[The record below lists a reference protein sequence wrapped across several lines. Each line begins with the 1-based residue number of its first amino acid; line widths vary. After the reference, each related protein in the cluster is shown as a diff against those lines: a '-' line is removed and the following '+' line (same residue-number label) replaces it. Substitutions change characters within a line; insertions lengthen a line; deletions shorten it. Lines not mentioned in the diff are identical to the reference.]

1 MLLAILIGTALRMAL
16 WGHLPRLSLISDEAE
31 YLAAADW
38 LAHGR
43 GFAWHTGYLWTRAP
57 LYPLFLA
64 AHVAL
69 FGRNLAVIFASQTL
83 LSLLNVGLVYALTR
97 RLVERRTE
105 HFTRNPAL
113 KGRAMVTKPAPR
125 ADDPHPQPLSHYR
138 GRGGQHR
145 ALRHCAAINACDR
158 PHVLS
163 APQRRLGG
171 SPLIAGGAA
180 LLSAVALPL
189 AMYPQFLLSE
199 TLFITLLLAAFLLL
213 ADPQRRRNVLLGG
226 LLLGLA
232 TLTRGLLLGFLPLV
246 ALWIGWRASGGW
258 RERLVAA
265 LLPLLAAG
273 ALIGPWAIYAS
284 RTYGGLIVID
294 TTGAYNLALG
304 GRTAYDGGR
313 SDAPTR
319 NFTLA
324 LLDPTLDDGARAALA
339 AGSCLAQTGDPR
351 LSAALAK
358 PVTAIT
364 QAERQRLLSAE
375 GWCLIWAKPWA
386 FVEKTLIE
394 LVDLFQINYS
404 GAERLAEGFALGR
417 LPRWY
422 TLALLLLDDTLYIV
436 TLPLAVLGWAA
447 LRRQPA
453 NGALLGLIGLWLLY
467 NIAAAPLLFAINRFR
482 TPLLPFLFVLAMFAL
497 AALPRWRLR
506 LASWQTRLYALL
518 AIVLWLIA
526 ATPYAYL
533 EPLAPGA
540 PSRWASYFG
549 PYPSALAAAQ
559 IAWQSRPQYEAA
571 ARLEAAV
578 ERDDLAAWAQ
588 ALADPALPA
597 YARAVAEPLLAAR
610 RGQPAQ
616 GLELLAQGQPLYP
629 WQTAVVRGE
638 LLRQMGDLA
647 GARQWLGLTL
657 VDDWNPTAWAW
668 RWLHPPRLPG
678 DRIDLADDNDLGYID
693 GFYLGEFDPAL
704 GATVRWASETA
715 RLRFPAAATGQP
727 RQFCVRAAANWPPDL
742 PSPTVQVA
750 LGETVL
756 GTLTPDRSLRED
768 CVPLPALPAGADYVI
783 TLTSPGFVP
792 DALDLVR
799 RQGPQ
804 VGQVR
809 ILAFQLDW
817 AEVR

>member
-1 MLLAILIGTALRMAL
+1 MRLPNDNRSTNHWPLLLALLIGVALRVAL
-16 WGHLPRLSLISDEAE
+16 WGNLPRLGFISDEAE

-64 AHVAL
+64 AHIAL
-69 FGRNLAVIFASQTL
+69 FGRDLAVIFASQTL

-97 RLVERRTE
+97 RL
-105 HFTRNPAL
+105 
-113 KGRAMVTKPAPR
+113 GGG
-125 ADDPHPQPLSHYR
+125 PL
-138 GRGGQHR
+138 
-145 ALRHCAAINACDR
+145 
-158 PHVLS
+158 V
-163 APQRRLGG
+163 
-171 SPLIAGGAA
+171 AGGAA
-180 LLSAVALPL
+180 LLSAIALPL

-199 TLFITLLLAAFLLL
+199 TLFISLLLAALLLL
-213 ADPQRRRNVLLGG
+213 ADPQRRRRLLLGG
-226 LLLGLA
+226 VFLGLA
-232 TLTRGLLLGFLPLV
+232 TLTRGLLLGFLPLA
-246 ALWIGWRASGGW
+246 ALWIGWRAGGGW
-258 RERLVAA
+258 RERVIAA

-273 ALIGPWAIYAS
+273 MLIGPWALYAS

-324 LLDPTLDDGARAALA
+324 LLDPTLDGAARAGLA

-358 PVTAIT
+358 PASAIT
-364 QAERQRLLSAE
+364 QAERQQLLSAE

-404 GAERLAEGFALGR
+404 GDERLAEGFALGR

-422 TLALLLLDDTLYIV
+422 TLAMLALDDTLYVII
-436 TLPLAVLGWAA
+436 LPLAALGWAA
-447 LRRQPA
+447 LRHK
-453 NGALLGLIGLWLLY
+453 GTGGVLLGLIGLWLLY
-467 NIAAAPLLFAINRFR
+467 NVAAAPLLFAINRFR
-482 TPLLPFLFVLAMFAL
+482 TPLLPFLFAL
-497 AALPRWRLR
+497 AVFAPVTRRRWQEWLSHRRSLR
-506 LASWQTRLYALL
+506 YATLACG
-518 AIVLWLIA
+518 LWLIA

-540 PSRWASYFG
+540 PARWASYFG

-559 IAWQSRPQYEAA
+559 IAWQSRPQYEAL

-578 ERDDLAAWAQ
+578 MRDDLAAWEQ
-588 ALADPALPA
+588 ALTDPDLPA

-610 RGQPAQ
+610 RGQPEQ
-616 GLELLAQGQPLYP
+616 GLALLAQSQPLYP
-629 WQTAVVRGE
+629 WQAAVVRGE
-638 LLRQMGDLA
+638 LLRQMGDLT
-647 GARQWLGLTL
+647 GARQSLGLTL
-657 VDDWNPTAWAW
+657 VDDWNPTGWAW
-668 RWLHPPRLPG
+668 RWLHPPPLPG

-715 RLRFPAAATGQP
+715 RLRFPAAASGRP
-727 RQFCVRAAANWPPDL
+727 RQLCLRAAANWPSDL
-742 PSPTVQVA
+742 PQPTVQVA
-750 LGETVL
+750 LGETRL
-756 GTLTPDRSLRED
+756 GSFTPDRSLQEY
-768 CVPLPALPAGADYVI
+768 CLPLPALPAGTDYVI
-783 TLTSPGFVP
+783 ELTSPSFVP

-809 ILAFQLDW
+809 MLGFQLDW